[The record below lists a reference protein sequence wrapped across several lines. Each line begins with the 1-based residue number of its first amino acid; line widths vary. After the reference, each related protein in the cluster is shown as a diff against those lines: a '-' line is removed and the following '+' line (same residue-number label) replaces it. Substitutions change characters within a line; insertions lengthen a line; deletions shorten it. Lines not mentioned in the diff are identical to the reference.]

1 MNEKESMMHKATR
14 KALDVMIRR
23 TYDGWPPNSCWGVY
37 QPPRKT
43 PAQAAGKEVNSDRK
57 VPTHRARRIPYAAG
71 AFLFYGLC
79 VLRPYM
85 QMEKQCTQ
93 KINILM

>member
-23 TYDGWPPNSCWGVY
+23 TYDGWPPFSPWYSSPSVG
-37 QPPRKT
+37 T
-43 PAQAAGKEVNSDRK
+43 T
-57 VPTHRARRIPYAAG
+57 VPSAAG

>member
-37 QPPRKT
+37 QPTGPKNPCPSRRKR
-43 PAQAAGKEVNSDRK
+43 S
-57 VPTHRARRIPYAAG
+57 
-71 AFLFYGLC
+71 
-79 VLRPYM
+79 
-85 QMEKQCTQ
+85 KQ
-93 KINILM
+93 